1 MLPIINIFGY
11 EIATYGLIIFIGIFV
26 GSTVAVLYYSKFQD
40 VSKEDIIFAILF
52 GVIGMGIGGKILYLI
67 TCIPFLVENYA
78 NLDFSETILQLF
90 KGGFVFYGG
99 LIGGILGIYIYA
111 KQFKIDFKKLILVI
125 IPVVPL
131 VHAFGRIGCFFA
143 GCCYGIEY
151 HGIGNITFHNTI
163 FAPNNIPLFPVQIVE
178 AISNLIIFV
187 ILMITY
193 KKYQGT
199 QKTVTLYCILYS
211 ILRFILEFLRGD
223 AARGVILNL
232 STSQWISIFLFIVAI
247 CINIYYSKKRRLE
260 KSIK

>member
-1 MLPIINIFGY
+1 MLPIINIFGH
-11 EIATYGLIIFIGIFV
+11 EIATYGLLIFIGIFV
-26 GSTVAVLYYSKFQD
+26 GSIVAVMYYSRFHK
-40 VSKEDIIFAILF
+40 VSKEDIIYSIIY
-52 GVIGMGIGGKILYLI
+52 GVLGMGIGGKILYLI

-78 NLDFSETILQLF
+78 NLNFPETILQLF

-111 KQFKIDFKKLILVI
+111 KQFKIEFKELILVI
-125 IPVVPL
+125 IPAVPL

-151 HGIGNITFHNTI
+151 HGFGSITFHNTM

-178 AISNLIIFV
+178 AMSNLIIFG

-199 QKTVTLYCILYS
+199 YKTLTLYCILYS
-211 ILRFILEFLRGD
+211 ILRFILEFFRGD
-223 AARGVILNL
+223 TARGIILNL
-232 STSQWISIFLFIVAI
+232 STSQWISIFLCIIAI
-247 CINIYYSKKRRLE
+247 SINIYYSKKRKLE
-260 KSIK
+260 IKT